1 MTVTRDTSAP
11 TGWTPTSWRDRH
23 VAQQPGWPDQAEY
36 EAVLKEIA
44 RRPPLVFAGEIRTL
58 RDRLADVCAGRSF
71 LLQGGDCVETFE
83 AFTADTIRDKLKVL
97 LQMAIVLTYGTKTP
111 VLKVGRIAG
120 QFAKPRSSE
129 TETVDGVT
137 LEAYRGPAANDLAFT
152 PEARRPDPGRLLRVY
167 DQSAATLNLV
177 RAFTHGGFASLGQV
191 HAWNRAFVS
200 RSPRGRDYERVA
212 TDIDNALNFAR
223 ACGMAVDQS
232 VTSQV
237 EFFTSHDALLLGYE
251 EALTRTDSLTGEY
264 YDVSTHFPWIG
275 ERTRDPDGAHVHYFS
290 GVGNP
295 IGCKLGPGTTTDE
308 LDALVARLN
317 PGNEPGR
324 LTFIVRMGKDLVDEN
339 LPPLLRH
346 ARAKGHQVVWSCDP
360 MHGNTFTAATGQKTR
375 HWEDIMAEVRSFFA
389 IHRQEGTHAGGV
401 HIELT
406 GEPVTECLGGATNIT
421 ESDLVSRYET
431 ACDPRLNNE
440 QALELAFCLVD
451 LLHV

>member
-1 MTVTRDTSAP
+1 MTVNRDISVSKS
-11 TGWTPTSWRDRH
+11 WTPTSWRNH
-23 VAQQPGWPDQAEY
+23 PIAQQPNWPDQAEY

-58 RDRLADVCAGRSF
+58 RDQLAEVCAGRSF

-83 AFTADTIRDKLKVL
+83 AFTADNIRDKLKVL
-97 LQMAIVLTYGTKTP
+97 LQMAIVLTYGSKAP

-129 TETVDGVT
+129 TETIDGVT
-137 LEAYRGPAANDLAFT
+137 LESYRGPAANDLAFL
-152 PEARRPDPGRLLRVY
+152 PEARRPDPWRLLRVY

-177 RAFTHGGFASLGQV
+177 RAFTHGGFASLSQV
-191 HAWNRAFVS
+191 HAWNREFVR

-212 TDIDNALNFAR
+212 TEIDNALGFAR
-223 ACGMAVDQS
+223 ACGMPVDHS

-237 EFFTSHDALLLGYE
+237 ELFTSHDALFLGYE
-251 EALTRTDSLTGEY
+251 EALTRADSLTGEY

-295 IGCKLGPGTTTDE
+295 VGCKLGPGTTTDE
-308 LDALVARLN
+308 VDALVARLN
-317 PGNEPGR
+317 PGNDPGR
-324 LTFIVRMGKDLVDEN
+324 LTFIVRMGKDRIDEN
-339 LPPLLRH
+339 LPPLVRH
-346 ARAKGHQVVWSCDP
+346 VRAKGHQVVWSCDP

-375 HWEDIMAEVRSFFA
+375 HWKDIVAEVRSFFA
-389 IHRQEGTHAGGV
+389 IHEQEGTHAGGV

-406 GEPVTECLGGATNIT
+406 GEPVTECLGGAGNIT
-421 ESDLVSRYET
+421 ESDLVTRYET